1 MIVLFISYEL
11 PPIGGGGGRAALQVA
26 QRLAGRGHSVAV
38 LSSLFAGLPEREQR
52 DGVAIH
58 RLRVRRKKPDR
69 CTPLELLSFMRRSI
83 PAARRLADEL
93 KPTVVCAF
101 FGIPGGPAAW
111 RLRRRRGIPY
121 VLSLRG
127 SDVPRPELAA
137 HQRLHAL
144 TRPLLRRMYRDA
156 AGLIAVSDSLRRAA
170 LALLPGARIEV
181 IPNGVD
187 TERFKPPAISPAGN
201 PAARSG
207 PPFDVAQ
214 GREPV
219 ERADPAELLFVGRL
233 QEFKGVQDA
242 IAALPALEQALGRPA
257 RLTIIGDGPSRPAL
271 EAQAAALRAAG
282 SHSEVRFLGWLDPAA
297 LPAAYQAASLLLLPS
312 YVEGH
317 SNVILEALASGLPCV
332 ASDAPG
338 IRETIT
344 GGREGILIPPRD
356 PDALA
361 RAAAR
366 VLADAETWRSMS
378 RNARA
383 RAEEF
388 TWDKIA
394 AEYEGVLL
402 RAEHGATPCAT

>member
-1 MIVLFISYEL
+1 MRVLFISYEL

-26 QRLAGRGHSVAV
+26 RRLARRGHSVAV
-38 LSSLFAGLPEREQR
+38 LSSLFPGLPEQEQS

-58 RLRVRRKKPDR
+58 RLRVRRKKRDE
-69 CTPLELLSFMRRSI
+69 CTPIELASFMLRSI
-83 PAARRLADEL
+83 PAARRLADEM
-93 KPTVVCAF
+93 KPSVVCAF

-170 LALLPGARIEV
+170 LAVLPSARIEV

-187 TERFKPPAISPAGN
+187 TERFKPPAGRAGPAGR
-201 PAARSG
+201 P
-207 PPFDVAQ
+207 
-214 GREPV
+214 
-219 ERADPAELLFVGRL
+219 ELLFVGRL
-233 QEFKGVQDA
+233 REFKGVQDA
-242 IAALPALEQALGRPA
+242 IAALPALERALGRPA
-257 RLTIIGDGPSRPAL
+257 RLTIIGDGPSRAAL

-282 SHSEVRFLGWLDPAA
+282 SNSEVRFLGWLDPAG
-297 LPAAYQAASLLLLPS
+297 LPAAYESASLLLLPS

-317 SNVILEALASGLPCV
+317 SNVILEALAAGLPCV
-332 ASDAPG
+332 ASDAAG

-344 GGREGILIPPRD
+344 DGREGILIPPRD

-383 RAEEF
+383 RAAEF
-388 TWDKIA
+388 SWDKIA
-394 AEYEGVLL
+394 ADYESALL
-402 RAEHGATPCAT
+402 RAEGKP

>member
-1 MIVLFISYEL
+1 MKVLFISYEL
-11 PPIGGGGGRAALQVA
+11 PPIGGGGGRAALQIA
-26 QRLAGRGHSVAV
+26 GRLARREHTVAI
-38 LSSLFAGLPEREQR
+38 LSSLFPGLPEREQS

-58 RLRVRRKKPDR
+58 RLHVRRKKPDE
-69 CTPLELLSFMRRSI
+69 CTPIELLSFMRRSI
-83 PAARRLADEL
+83 PAARRLADEM
-93 KPTVVCAF
+93 KPSVVCAF

-156 AGLIAVSDSLRRAA
+156 AGLIAVSDSLRQSA
-170 LALLPGARIEV
+170 LAVLPGALIEV

-187 TERFKPPAISPAGN
+187 MERFKPPAGRA
-201 PAARSG
+201 G
-207 PPFDVAQ
+207 PP
-214 GREPV
+214 
-219 ERADPAELLFVGRL
+219 ERPELLFVGRL
-233 QEFKGVQDA
+233 REFKGVQDA
-242 IAALPALEQALGRPA
+242 IAALPALERALGRAA
-257 RLTIIGDGPSRPAL
+257 RLTIIGDGPSRASL
-271 EAQAAALRAAG
+271 EAQAAGLRAAG
-282 SHSEVRFLGWLDPAA
+282 SSSEVRFLGWLDPDG
-297 LPAAYQAASLLLLPS
+297 LPAAYASASLLLLPS

-317 SNVILEALASGLPCV
+317 SNVILEALAAGLPCV
-332 ASDAPG
+332 ACDVPG

-344 GGREGILIPPRD
+344 DGREGFLIPPRSSG
-356 PDALA
+356 ALA

-366 VLADAETWRSMS
+366 ALADAESWCSMS

-388 TWDKIA
+388 SWDRIA
-394 AEYEGVLL
+394 AEYESVLL
-402 RAEHGATPCAT
+402 RAEAAQPVS

>member
-1 MIVLFISYEL
+1 MRVLFISYEL

-26 QRLAGRGHSVAV
+26 RRLARRGHSVAV
-38 LSSLFAGLPEREQR
+38 LSSLFPGLPEQEQS

-58 RLRVRRKKPDR
+58 RLRVRRKKMDE
-69 CTPLELLSFMRRSI
+69 CTPIELVSFMRRSI
-83 PAARRLADEL
+83 PAARRLADEM
-93 KPTVVCAF
+93 KPSVVCAF

-170 LALLPGARIEV
+170 LAVLPSARIEV

-187 TERFKPPAISPAGN
+187 TEQFKPPAGRAGPADR
-201 PAARSG
+201 P
-207 PPFDVAQ
+207 
-214 GREPV
+214 
-219 ERADPAELLFVGRL
+219 ELLFVGRL
-233 QEFKGVQDA
+233 REFKGVQDA
-242 IAALPALEQALGRPA
+242 IAALPALERALGRPA
-257 RLTIIGDGPSRPAL
+257 RLTIIGDGPSRAAL
-271 EAQAAALRAAG
+271 EAQVAALRAA
-282 SHSEVRFLGWLDPAA
+282 SLNSEVRFLGWLDPTG
-297 LPAAYQAASLLLLPS
+297 LPAAYESASLLLLPS

-317 SNVILEALASGLPCV
+317 SNVILEALAAGLPCV

-344 GGREGILIPPRD
+344 DGREGILTPPRD
-356 PDALA
+356 PAALA

-383 RAEEF
+383 RAAEF
-388 TWDKIA
+388 SWDKIA
-394 AEYEGVLL
+394 ADYEAALL
-402 RAEHGATPCAT
+402 RASSSSSPSYASSS

>member
-1 MIVLFISYEL
+1 MRVLFISYEL

-26 QRLAGRGHSVAV
+26 RRLAGRGHSVAI
-38 LSSLFAGLPEREQR
+38 LSSLFAGLPEREQSG
-52 DGVAIH
+52 GVAIH
-58 RLRVRRKKPDR
+58 RLRVRRKRPDQ
-69 CTPLELLSFMRRSI
+69 CTPVELLSFMLRSI
-83 PAARRLADEL
+83 PAARRLADEM

-127 SDVPRPELAA
+127 SDVPRPELAS

-170 LALLPGARIEV
+170 LAVLPEARIEV

-187 TERFKPPAISPAGN
+187 TERFKPPVE
-201 PAARSG
+201 RSG
-207 PPFDVAQ
+207 P
-214 GREPV
+214 
-219 ERADPAELLFVGRL
+219 ADRAELLFVGRL

-242 IAALPALEQALGRPA
+242 IAALPALERAFGRPA
-257 RLTIIGDGPSRPAL
+257 RLTVIGDGPSRPAL
-271 EAQAAALRAAG
+271 EAQAMALRAAG
-282 SHSEVRFLGWLDPAA
+282 LNSEVRFLGWLDPAA
-297 LPAAYQAASLLLLPS
+297 LPAAYQSASLLLLPS

-332 ASDAPG
+332 ASDVPG

-344 GGREGILIPPRD
+344 DGREGILVPPRT
-356 PDALA
+356 PEALT

-366 VLADAETWRSMS
+366 VLADAEIWRTMS

-388 TWDKIA
+388 SWDKIA
-394 AEYEGVLL
+394 AEYEAVLL
-402 RAEHGATPCAT
+402 SAEHGATPCAT

>member
-1 MIVLFISYEL
+1 MRVLFISYEL
-11 PPIGGGGGRAALQVA
+11 PPIGGGGGRAALQIA
-26 QRLAGRGHSVAV
+26 RRLARGGHSVAI
-38 LSSLFAGLPEREQR
+38 LSSLFPGLPEQEQS

-58 RLRVRRKKPDR
+58 RLRVRRKRPDE
-69 CTPLELLSFMRRSI
+69 CTPIELASFMRRSI
-83 PAARRLADEL
+83 PAAQRLADRM
-93 KPTVVCAF
+93 KPSVVCAF
-101 FGIPGGPAAW
+101 FGVPGGPAAW
-111 RLRRRRGIPY
+111 WLRRRRGIPY

-144 TRPLLRRMYRDA
+144 TRPLLRRIYRDA

-170 LALLPGARIEV
+170 LEILPGARIEV

-187 TERFKPPAISPAGN
+187 TERFQP

-207 PPFDVAQ
+207 PPD
-214 GREPV
+214 RP
-219 ERADPAELLFVGRL
+219 ELLFVGRL
-233 QEFKGVQDA
+233 RQFKGVQDA
-242 IAALPALEQALGRPA
+242 IAALPALERTLGRPA
-257 RLTIIGDGPSRPAL
+257 RLTIIGEGPSRAAL

-282 SHSEVRFLGWLDPAA
+282 SRSKVRFLGWLDPSR
-297 LPAAYQAASLLLLPS
+297 LPAAYESASLLLLPS

-317 SNVILEALASGLPCV
+317 SNVILEALATGLPCV

-344 GGREGILIPPRD
+344 DGREGILIPPRA
-356 PDALA
+356 PEALA

-366 VLADAETWRSMS
+366 LLADAESWRSMS

-388 TWDKIA
+388 SWDKIA
-394 AEYEGVLL
+394 AAYEAVLL
-402 RAEHGATPCAT
+402 RHGLR